1 MARPILYIHGVAA
14 VGGAERDLLAI
25 LRTLARLD
33 WEPHV
38 ACPSERPLAN
48 LMVQAGVLLHPM
60 VFPPWRK
67 WFSPLIRWLAIKKLR
82 TLLEQLKPALI
93 HVNDIWWVPQ
103 TLAAVGGRP
112 GLRIPVVAHVRQ
124 EIEPEKVRR
133 YRLHELDGVIA
144 ISRHVER
151 ALIAGGV
158 DQGTVRTIYSG
169 VELFRSDAG
178 MPDRTAICRSL
189 AVSDEAVLLGTVA
202 HLFPRKGYDVML
214 KALPGIIRTAPA
226 VHYVIIGTGDGGY
239 EQRLRALSAELGISD
254 HVHFVGFQEDV
265 KPFLGALSCYV
276 HPARMEGFGIAVV
289 EALAAGKA
297 VVATNVGGLPE
308 VVEEGE
314 TGLLVAPDDPGA
326 LTAAVLSLLRD
337 DGRRRT
343 MGERAVKWV
352 HERFDLRA
360 SVTAMERF
368 YQEVLSAHPNRT

>member
-25 LRTLARLD
+25 LRTLARAD

-38 ACPSERPLAN
+38 ACPSQGPLSH
-48 LMVQAGVLLHPM
+48 LLVQAGAMHHPM
-60 VFPPWRK
+60 VLPSWRK
-67 WFSPLIRWLAIKKLR
+67 WFSPFVRWLAVKRLR

-103 TLAAVGGRP
+103 TLEAVAGHPR
-112 GLRIPVVAHVRQ
+112 LRTPVVAHVRQ

-133 YRLHELDGVIA
+133 YRLHTLDAVIA

-158 DQGTVRTIYSG
+158 DQRSVRTIYSG
-169 VELFRSDAG
+169 VDLFRSGAVEL
-178 MPDRTAICRSL
+178 DRSTICRRLGLSG
-189 AVSDEAVLLGTVA
+189 DAVLLGTVA

-214 KALPGIIRTAPA
+214 KALPEIIRAMPA
-226 VHYVIIGTGDGGY
+226 VHYLVIGTGEGVY
-239 EQRLRALSAELGISD
+239 ERVLRDLSVKLGISH

-265 KPFLGALSCYV
+265 KPFLGALSLYV

-308 VVEEGE
+308 VVKHGE
-314 TGLLVAPDDPGA
+314 TGLLVAADDPEELG
-326 LTAAVLSLLRD
+326 AAVLSLLGD
-337 DGRRRT
+337 DGRRRA
-343 MGERAVKWV
+343 MGERGAKWV

-360 SVTAMERF
+360 SVTTMERF
-368 YQEVLSAHPNRT
+368 YQDVLSARERT

>member
-25 LRTLARLD
+25 LRTLDRRD

-38 ACPSERPLAN
+38 ACPSEGQFSN
-48 LMVQAGVLLHPM
+48 LMVQAGVVLHPM
-60 VFPPWRK
+60 VLPPWRK
-67 WFSPLIRWLAIKKLR
+67 WFSPFVRWVAVNKLR
-82 TLLEQLKPALI
+82 ILLEQLKPALI

-103 TLAAVGGRP
+103 TLEAVYGRP

-124 EIEPEKVRR
+124 EIEPEKVGR
-133 YRLHELDGVIA
+133 YRLQELDAVIA

-158 DQGTVRTIYSG
+158 DQRTVRTIYSG
-169 VELFRSDAG
+169 IDRVRSGAEMLERTTIYRSAG
-178 MPDRTAICRSL
+178 LPN
-189 AVSDEAVLLGTVA
+189 EAVLLGTVA

-214 KALPGIIRTAPA
+214 KALPSIIRTLPA
-226 VHYVIIGTGDGGY
+226 VHYVVIGTGDGSY
-239 EQRLRALSAELGISD
+239 EQRLRELSAELGISD
-254 HVHFVGFQEDV
+254 HVHFVGFQQDV
-265 KPFLGALSCYV
+265 NPFLEAMSLYV

-314 TGLLVAPDDPGA
+314 TGLLVAPDDPQA

-337 DGRRRT
+337 DGRRRA

-352 HERFDLRA
+352 RERFDLRA
-360 SVTAMERF
+360 SVRAMERF
-368 YQEVLSAHPNRT
+368 YQDVLSAHRNRT

>member
-25 LRTLARLD
+25 LRTLDRRD

-38 ACPSERPLAN
+38 ACPSEGQFSN
-48 LMVQAGVLLHPM
+48 LMVQAGVVLHPM
-60 VFPPWRK
+60 VLPPWRK
-67 WFSPLIRWLAIKKLR
+67 WFSPFVRWVAVNKLR
-82 TLLEQLKPALI
+82 ILLEQLKPALI

-103 TLAAVGGRP
+103 TLEAVYGRP

-124 EIEPEKVRR
+124 EIEPEKVGR
-133 YRLHELDGVIA
+133 YRLQELDAVIA

-158 DQGTVRTIYSG
+158 DQRTVRTIYSG
-169 VELFRSDAG
+169 IDRVRSGAEMLERTTIYRSAG
-178 MPDRTAICRSL
+178 LPN
-189 AVSDEAVLLGTVA
+189 EAVLLGTVA

-214 KALPGIIRTAPA
+214 KALPSIIRTLPA
-226 VHYVIIGTGDGGY
+226 VHYVVIGTGDGSY
-239 EQRLRALSAELGISD
+239 EQRLRELSAELGISD
-254 HVHFVGFQEDV
+254 HVHFVGFQQDV
-265 KPFLGALSCYV
+265 NPFLEAMSLYV

-314 TGLLVAPDDPGA
+314 TGLLVAPDDPQA

-337 DGRRRT
+337 DGRRRA

-352 HERFDLRA
+352 RERFDLRA
-360 SVTAMERF
+360 SVTAMEQF
-368 YQEVLSAHPNRT
+368 YQEVLSAHRNRT

>member
-25 LRTLARLD
+25 LRALDRPD

-38 ACPSERPLAN
+38 ACPSEGQFSN
-48 LMVQAGVLLHPM
+48 LMGQAGVVLHPM
-60 VFPPWRK
+60 VLPPWRK
-67 WFSPLIRWLAIKKLR
+67 WFSPFVRWLAVNKLR
-82 TLLEQLKPALI
+82 ILLEQLKPALI

-103 TLAAVGGRP
+103 TLEAVRGRP
-112 GLRIPVVAHVRQ
+112 DLRIPVVAHVRQ
-124 EIEPEKVRR
+124 EIEPEKVGR
-133 YRLHELDGVIA
+133 YRLQELDAVIA

-158 DQGTVRTIYSG
+158 DQRTVRTIYSG
-169 VELFRSDAG
+169 IDRVRSG
-178 MPDRTAICRSL
+178 GEMLERTTIYRSVGL
-189 AVSDEAVLLGTVA
+189 PDEAVLLGTVA

-214 KALPGIIRTAPA
+214 KALPSIIRTVPA
-226 VHYVIIGTGDGGY
+226 VHYVVIGTGDGGY
-239 EQRLRALSAELGISD
+239 EQRLRELSAELGISD
-254 HVHFVGFQEDV
+254 HVHFVGFQQDV
-265 KPFLGALSCYV
+265 NPFLEAMSLYV

-308 VVEEGE
+308 VVEEGD
-314 TGLLVAPDDPGA
+314 TGLLVAPDDSQA

-337 DGRRRT
+337 DGRRRA

-352 HERFDLRA
+352 RERFDLRA
-360 SVTAMERF
+360 SVRAMERF
-368 YQEVLSAHPNRT
+368 YQDVLSAHRNRT